1 MHTYLYS
8 CVFNARGQESGGN
21 WGNSLVK
28 TRPYMV
34 RFHTLSLTERTTYG
48 ICLCPKSFFKLCF
61 HKISFFRRGQ
71 LILNGCHSTKIKW
84 WNSPLHNYIVLYIL
98 VSRRSLSL
106 RGTEKV
112 FQWACGPLLW
122 LLDGTSWMASK
133 GGTER
138 EWKRSRVYV
147 VCFLLWLGNTLI
159 NWILTFFWVLN

>member
-84 WNSPLHNYIVLYIL
+84 WNSPLHNYTYLWAEE
-98 VSRRSLSL
+98 VSHFVVRRKCSNE
-106 RGTEKV
+106 RVVHCYGY
-112 FQWACGPLLW
+112 
-122 LLDGTSWMASK
+122 WMAQA
-133 GGTER
+133 GWQAREGQRENER
-138 EWKRSRVYV
+138 DLECMLYV
-147 VCFLLWLGNTLI
+147 FCCDWATH
-159 NWILTFFWVLN
+159 